1 MKAVMMGW
9 RSQAQVTRL
18 APSPSIHCT
27 LICYCPAGLEQLQ
40 ARCRGVEGR
49 DGHGGGA

>member
-1 MKAVMMGW
+1 MKAEMTGW
-9 RSQAQVTRL
+9 RSQAQATRL
-18 APSPSIHCT
+18 APSSIHRT